1 MKKFTDM
8 QILWLKENCSGN
20 TYREITEALNHK
32 FGCNFETVSVLHK
45 IKALGL
51 GNTMVLERR
60 YTEVQLSF
68 MYSNKHLTYAE
79 ITERFNRHFMESK
92 NVASIRTA
100 MKVRGWGKFGTP
112 PTKNRRILIDKK
124 LVRLDVYVW
133 ECVNGPLPPGYTVI
147 HLDNDDDNNQIDNLK
162 LATLTTKAAFVRAG
176 YADAPKALAPGL
188 YAQTMLKNAIRRIE
202 GREGKRGK

>member
-1 MKKFTDM
+1 M

-32 FGCNFETVSVLHK
+32 FGCNFETISVLHK

-162 LATLTTKAAFVRAG
+162 LAPLTTKAAFVRAG

-202 GREGKRGK
+202 ASCEREAR

>member
-8 QILWLKENCSGN
+8 QILWLKENCSGH
-20 TYREITEALNHK
+20 TYREITDALNHK

-51 GNTMVLERR
+51 GKTTVLERR
-60 YTEVQLSF
+60 YTEAQLSF
-68 MYSNKHLTYAE
+68 MYANKQLTYAE

-112 PTKNRRILIDKK
+112 PTKNRRILINKK

-162 LATLTTKAAFVRAG
+162 LAPLTTKAAFVRAG
-176 YADAPKALAPGL
+176 YADAPKTLAPGL

-202 GREGKRGK
+202 ASREREAR